1 MRKWIINKMG
11 LSYTS
16 KIFGWNFKKHLRV
29 VNILIPLL
37 VIGGLWNVLTE
48 GFTLIDALML
58 VPFFAVAIYV
68 SFIFKIKDSD
78 YELLDWEQKVQY
90 TKIPDYL
97 VNTKERKELMKRW
110 KEKFEGSEKFVEAWR
125 FFFPLICILAALVIY
140 WIFGSPEA
148 GFPDRR
154 FF

>member
-11 LSYTS
+11 LSYDS
-16 KIFGWNFKKHLRV
+16 KIFGQGFKHLRV
-29 VNILIPLL
+29 VNTLVFLI
-37 VIGGLWNVLTE
+37 VIGGLWNVFTE
-48 GFTLIDALML
+48 GFTLMDGVILI
-58 VPFFAVAIYV
+58 PFFAVAIYV

-78 YELLDWEQKVQY
+78 YELLDWEQKLQY
-90 TKIPDYL
+90 SKIPDYI
-97 VNTKERKELMKRW
+97 VNSKERLDLAKRW
-110 KEKFEGSEKFVEAWR
+110 EEKYEGSEKNVEVWR
-125 FFFPLICILAALVIY
+125 FLFPLFYILAALVIY